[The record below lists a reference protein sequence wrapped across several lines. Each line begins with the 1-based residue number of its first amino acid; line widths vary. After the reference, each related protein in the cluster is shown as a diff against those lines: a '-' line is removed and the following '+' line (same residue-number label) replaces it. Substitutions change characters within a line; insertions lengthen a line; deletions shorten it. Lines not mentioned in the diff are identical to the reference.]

1 MAKRTSEEILAQRDA
16 WLARKTARESGVD
29 IPMVPP
35 THPEED
41 PPVFPTPDTLQAA
54 AEAETTEAAP
64 EPVAASDPEPQ
75 VETAPPAPRAE
86 AASPAPQAEA
96 AQPADGAAS
105 EAPKPQAPERKRSKE
120 EIAAQREAFL
130 AARAAKAASKSAPAA
145 APAPAPTPAPA
156 AVAEKPAPAPAKPA
170 AAPRPKPAAPPRR
183 KPAKA
188 PKAEPEPAG
197 MITRREFLNY
207 AWLASIALFSLE
219 TVGISLW
226 FAFPNF
232 KEGEFGGLFPIGPAA
247 DVLPEVNAPPVPY
260 TDGKFWLVNVD
271 REVDG
276 EPRKGVLALY
286 KVCTHLG
293 CLYQWAEVTS
303 RFECPCHGSK
313 FQLTGDY
320 ISGPARRS
328 LDRFVIQA
336 VGPDGQI
343 RAQSTNGGPLQ
354 VNNDDTLVIDTGSR
368 ILGDPVA

>member
-1 MAKRTSEEILAQRDA
+1 MAKRTTEEILAQRDA

-35 THPEED
+35 SRPEED
-41 PPVFPTPDTLQAA
+41 PPVFPTPESLQAA
-54 AEAETTEAAP
+54 AEPGAATP
-64 EPVAASDPEPQ
+64 EPVVPAEPAPQ
-75 VETAPPAPRAE
+75 AETAPPAPQVE
-86 AASPAPQAEA
+86 AAPPAPQAEA
-96 AQPADGAAS
+96 AAAS
-105 EAPKPQAPERKRSKE
+105 EALKPTAPQTKRSQE
-120 EIAAQREAFL
+120 EKAAQREAFL
-130 AARAAKAASKSAPAA
+130 AARAAKAADKAAPAA
-145 APAPAPTPAPA
+145 APTPAPTPAPA
-156 AVAEKPAPAPAKPA
+156 AVAEKPAPAKPA
-170 AAPRPKPAAPPRR
+170 AAPRPKPAPAPRR

-188 PKAEPEPAG
+188 PKAEPESAG

-232 KEGEFGGLFPIGPAA
+232 KEGEFGGLFPIGEAV
-247 DVLPEVNAPPVPY
+247 DVLPEVNSPPVPY

-276 EPRKGVLALY
+276 ETRKGVLALY

-336 VGPDGQI
+336 VGPDGQV
-343 RAQSTNGGPLQ
+343 RAESSNGEPLQ
-354 VNNDDTLVIDTGSR
+354 VNDDDSLVIDTGSR
-368 ILGDPVA
+368 ILGNPVA